1 MVAGLDLAMLD
12 LRRIDIPEA
21 ERAVVIAP
29 LHLEHLV
36 EIAIEDFTLPA
47 DVDGVATHQAL
58 RGRGV

>member
-1 MVAGLDLAMLD
+1 MLAGLDLAMFD
-12 LRRIDIPEA
+12 GCRVDVPKT

-47 DVDGVATHQAL
+47 DVDGVATH
-58 RGRGV
+58 